1 MNARKPIRAAS
12 LHTSRT
18 QTVADALRQAILE
31 GALEAGERLNLDDL
45 SEHFGMSRM
54 PVREAIKM
62 LEAEGLVK
70 IYPYRGVE
78 VSSLGADDL
87 DELFGLRDVLERKAA
102 ARAVT
107 RLSEGD
113 LGKMKRI
120 LEDMDALMDQ
130 HDEWIDLNRQFH
142 KIVNRASGWPRLI
155 EMIDVLRV
163 NVERYVRAY
172 VSMMGRETPQ
182 REHWALYEACRNRDP
197 EAAQA
202 AISDHLRHTAE
213 SLASHLPDGGAQTD
227 AANTPPPEERQ
238 KKRTNLQ

>member
-12 LHTSRT
+12 SHTSRT

-31 GALEAGERLNLDDL
+31 GALQAGERLNLDDL

-54 PVREAIKM
+54 PVREAIKT

-70 IYPYRGVE
+70 VYPYRGVE

-87 DELFGLRDVLERKAA
+87 DELFGLRDVLERKAV
-102 ARAVT
+102 ARAVP
-107 RLSEGD
+107 RLSESD
-113 LGKMKRI
+113 LGEMKRI
-120 LEDMDALMDQ
+120 LENMDSLVDQ
-130 HDEWIDLNRQFH
+130 HDEWLDLNRRFH
-142 KIVNRASGWPRLI
+142 EIINRACGWPRLT

-182 REHWALYEACRNRDP
+182 REHWALYEACRDRDP
-197 EAAQA
+197 EAAQSV
-202 AISDHLRHTAE
+202 ISDHLRHTAD
-213 SLASHLPDGGAQTD
+213 SLASQLPDSGARADT
-227 AANTPPPEERQ
+227 ANMAPPEERQ
-238 KKRTNLQ
+238 KKRTNLL